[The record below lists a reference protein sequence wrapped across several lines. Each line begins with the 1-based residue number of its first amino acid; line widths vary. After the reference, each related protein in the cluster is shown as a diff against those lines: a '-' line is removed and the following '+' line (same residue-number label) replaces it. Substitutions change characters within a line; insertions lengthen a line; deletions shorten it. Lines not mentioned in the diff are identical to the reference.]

1 MKIKLIKITIFLC
14 IIFLIPS
21 CAITSK
27 TNTRELENKG
37 SSIGVSAPDWIKIYL
52 SKGISGLQS
61 LNQYKDKYCF
71 VGEESGVNRQF
82 VISWADSASTQQR
95 IASFLRI
102 NIASRYEAAVTG
114 TSQSSGLQEGAVNS
128 SSYRQEI
135 NNIINAVVNVS
146 YSGAQREADWWSL
159 YRRTDPDS
167 GTINNEYTAWVLYT
181 IPKEELNRQLAFALG
196 NSVSR
201 DSALYDI
208 TIALAR
214 DILLQ
219 GYDEKELQNAASIQR
234 TASNNY
240 DPPGTITA
248 RGIEEIDL
256 IDEYVVG
263 REVAAFIL
271 SKYQIYNGNPSL
283 TYYLNQI
290 LYTLVINSPKPAAY
304 NGYYIGIL
312 ESDSFNAFAT
322 PGGHIFI
329 TRGLIASAKSEDA
342 IAALIAHELAH
353 IQLRH
358 GMRAI
363 RSNRDTQDWVSQFM
377 FSGGQAIADR
387 INAGFSQTQEFD
399 ADISALSLL
408 IEAGYN
414 PHSLID
420 ILQELE
426 KFQGSGIMKDFNST
440 HPSPTSRLVNVKV
453 AAARYMNITDNSR
466 HRQRRFEA
474 VVR

>member
-1 MKIKLIKITIFLC
+1 
-14 IIFLIPS
+14 
-21 CAITSK
+21 
-27 TNTRELENKG
+27 
-37 SSIGVSAPDWIKIYL
+37 
-52 SKGISGLQS
+52 
-61 LNQYKDKYCF
+61 
-71 VGEESGVNRQF
+71 
-82 VISWADSASTQQR
+82 
-95 IASFLRI
+95 
-102 NIASRYEAAVTG
+102 
-114 TSQSSGLQEGAVNS
+114 
-128 SSYRQEI
+128 
-135 NNIINAVVNVS
+135 
-146 YSGAQREADWWSL
+146 L